1 MSKNQQLIQN
11 NKNTKGLSNGSNK
24 TAAYPVTLASPHY
37 SNQVRTLG

>member
-24 TAAYPVTLASPHY
+24 MVAYPVTLAFPHY
-37 SNQVRTLG
+37 SNQVHILG